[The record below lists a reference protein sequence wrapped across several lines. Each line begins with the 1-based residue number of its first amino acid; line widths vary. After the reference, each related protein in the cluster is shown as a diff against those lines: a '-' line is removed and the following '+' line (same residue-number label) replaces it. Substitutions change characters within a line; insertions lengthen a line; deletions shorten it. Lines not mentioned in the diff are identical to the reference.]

1 MTSDRAALKQDFF
14 AVRDVLTEVWNP
26 VGVGGLPADE
36 YDSYVWPIVRLL
48 RENPDDA
55 TLAAHLITLE
65 RDYFARNIEAPQLA
79 PVIKALRALG
89 IEATEGCES

>member
-1 MTSDRAALKQDFF
+1 MTSDRAALKQDFL
-14 AVRDVLTEVWNP
+14 AVRHVLHEVWNP

-36 YDSYVWPIVRLL
+36 YDSYVWPLVRLL
-48 RENPDDA
+48 HRGAGDA

-65 RDYFARNIEAPQLA
+65 RDYFSRTIDAPQLA

-89 IEATEGCES
+89 IEADGGT